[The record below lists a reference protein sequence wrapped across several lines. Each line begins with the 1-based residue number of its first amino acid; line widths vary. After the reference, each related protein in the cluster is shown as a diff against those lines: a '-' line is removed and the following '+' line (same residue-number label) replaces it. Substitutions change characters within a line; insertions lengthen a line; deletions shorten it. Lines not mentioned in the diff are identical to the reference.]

1 MGESQFL
8 KPQIAGYRNALI
20 AAQMRPFAQLF
31 RAGARPW
38 RRPSRGHNG
47 LVVIRA

>member
-8 KPQIAGYRNALI
+8 KPQIGRYRNALI
-20 AAQMRPFAQLF
+20 AALLGSFARPF
-31 RAGARPW
+31 RAGAGLY

-47 LVVIRA
+47 LVLIRS